1 MRNRCGAPN
10 QLPAM
15 GVSRSWL
22 PLLVRAYSASPPL
35 LHVAAAAKGRVRPAV
50 LTYRVR
56 RAQTVSH
63 TTKKHK
69 VSAPSHRP
77 GKKTRHR
84 PRQNLKIRAQSAA

>member
-1 MRNRCGAPN
+1 
-10 QLPAM
+10 
-15 GVSRSWL
+15 
-22 PLLVRAYSASPPL
+22 
-35 LHVAAAAKGRVRPAV
+35 VAAAAKGRVRPAV